1 MWKSIIDAN
10 GGLTTQSGSIYDK
23 LGVKVNINVINDATQ
38 SSNALI
44 KGDLNAAGY
53 TINRTAFLSKK
64 FTDAGK

>member
-44 KGDLNAAGY
+44 KGDD
-53 TINRTAFLSKK
+53 RR
-64 FTDAGK
+64 